1 MRWLLVV
8 ALVGCG
14 SSSTSPK
21 QPTSTAVNPGTPQV
35 FAGSF
40 KVENKPDEEKC
51 RSFKQVAQ
59 DLVVEAPGLTKL
71 NLRGVKNVGDDL
83 FIASNTALTD
93 LDLGDLTI
101 IGGGLF
107 IWDND
112 VLADTSGLRN
122 VRAIGG
128 ALHITNN
135 RSLAR
140 LILGAVSGIGT
151 VRITSNPK
159 LADLSGLARIE
170 FIAGDLIIANNAAL
184 AKLPFGALQKVK
196 GNIRIEGNPKLPA
209 CRAEAL
215 VQRLRD
221 AGYEGNATVADN
233 DDDATCA

>member
-1 MRWLLVV
+1 M
-8 ALVGCG
+8 
-14 SSSTSPK
+14 T
-21 QPTSTAVNPGTPQV
+21 PGTPQV

-51 RSFKQVAQ
+51 RTFKQVAQ

-71 NLRGVKNVGDDL
+71 NLRGVKTVGDDL

-93 LDLGDLTI
+93 LDLRDLTI

-112 VLADTSGLRN
+112 VLVDTPGLRN

-128 ALHITNN
+128 ALHVTNN
-135 RSLAR
+135 RSLER
-140 LILGAVSGIGT
+140 LTLGAVSGVGT
-151 VRITSNPK
+151 VRISSNPN
-159 LADLSGLARIE
+159 LADLAGLAQVELIQ
-170 FIAGDLIIANNAAL
+170 GDLTIANNNAL
-184 AKLPFGALQKVK
+184 AELPFGALQRVK
-196 GNIRIEGNPKLPA
+196 GNIRIEGNPKLPT

-221 AGYEGNATVADN
+221 AGYAGSATIVNNDGVAACD
-233 DDDATCA
+233 